1 MNDRGDM
8 GPGPLGLLHRT
19 TEQEGSYETVAYCG
33 RMLRTDWKNLKRL
46 GYMGI
51 QMSML
56 LLDDLL
62 FTHEHRHDDD

>member
-1 MNDRGDM
+1 
-8 GPGPLGLLHRT
+8 
-19 TEQEGSYETVAYCG
+19 
-33 RMLRTDWKNLKRL
+33 
-46 GYMGI
+46 MGI